1 MQIHTIMRIKKND
14 EYYLHAEFIDFQI
27 NQYTVQFFMLILGR
41 SARSLFLL
49 GEK

>member
-1 MQIHTIMRIKKND
+1 MQIDTIMRIKKNN
-14 EYYLHAEFIDFQI
+14 EYLLHAEFIDFQI
-27 NQYTVQFFMLILGR
+27 NQYTGQFFLLILGR